1 MEGVLVKRMG
11 AYRMHT
17 GGMLR
22 RVNWTCADGYVNYQL
37 STGPGGGRSMRA
49 LLEWM
54 DEKGM
59 GDEELNQ
66 IDWEGLEYG
75 GGSPELLQKVEPPVA
90 RFFGALSRGELSQ
103 GSLERRILLFPV
115 NTPADIFAD
124 PNMEARSQVTLFD
137 HPDIDMPVTYLGPFI
152 QDQHGSRVSMRRP
165 APRVGEHNR
174 EVYVD
179 ELGISPQDLVALRGA
194 GVV

>member
-1 MEGVLVKRMG
+1 
-11 AYRMHT
+11 
-17 GGMLR
+17 
-22 RVNWTCADGYVNYQL
+22 
-37 STGPGGGRSMRA
+37 
-49 LLEWM
+49 M

-90 RFFGALSRGELSQ
+90 RFFGALSRDELSQ

-115 NTPADIFAD
+115 NTPEDIFAD
-124 PNMEARSQVTLFD
+124 PNMDARSHVNRFQ

-152 QDQHGSRVSMRRP
+152 QDCQDGQDRHGSRVAVRRP

-179 ELGISPQDLVALRGA
+179 ELGLSSEKLVALRGA